1 MDPISHFREPTRRP
15 TCGVRIEP
23 PGRHERHERRDLGFG
38 VVQRAKT
45 SRFSARRRAL
55 ARGVTLV
62 EILIV
67 VAIIAMVAS
76 GVAVFALPKY
86 KEAQKKTAET
96 GARVIR
102 SAIQDWQR
110 VNNESSCPTMSQLVQ
125 EKHIDSAANTDDPWG
140 EAYVLSCTDD
150 DVIVTSKGPDKKKGT
165 ADDIRVPKNAVAGEG
180 GG

>member
-1 MDPISHFREPTRRP
+1 L
-15 TCGVRIEP
+15 P
-23 PGRHERHERRDLGFG
+23 PRGLRWGRAGGDE
-38 VVQRAKT
+38 
-45 SRFSARRRAL
+45 
-55 ARGVTLV
+55 RGVTLV

-67 VAIIAMVAS
+67 VAIIAMVSA
-76 GVAVFALPKY
+76 GVAVFALPKF

-125 EKHIDSAANTDDPWG
+125 EKHIDSAANTDDPWNQP
-140 EAYVLSCTDD
+140 YTLQCTDD
-150 DVIVTSKGPDKKKGT
+150 EVIVTSSGPDKKKGT
-165 ADDIRVPKNAVAGEG
+165 ADDIRIPKNAGPGTG

>member
-1 MDPISHFREPTRRP
+1 MMDQTTHPDAYARRA
-15 TCGVRIEP
+15 V
-23 PGRHERHERRDLGFG
+23 
-38 VVQRAKT
+38 
-45 SRFSARRRAL
+45 RRAL
-55 ARGVTLV
+55 ERGVTLV

-110 VNNESSCPTMSQLVQ
+110 VNNESTCPTISQLVQ
-125 EKHIDSAANTDDPWG
+125 EKNIDSATNTDDPWG
-140 EAYVLSCTDD
+140 EAYILTCTDD
-150 DVIVTSKGPDKKKGT
+150 DVIVMSKGPDKKKGT
-165 ADDIRVPKNAVAGEG
+165 ADDIRVPKGQLAGESG
-180 GG
+180 

>member
-1 MDPISHFREPTRRP
+1 MDTIERQIA
-15 TCGVRIEP
+15 GIEP
-23 PGRHERHERRDLGFG
+23 PRRQERQERQDFFVLEEIKSPWRGCLALLAPWRLTLIE
-38 VVQRAKT
+38 QRR
-45 SRFSARRRAL
+45 SSPLRRAVQ
-55 ARGVTLV
+55 RGVTLV

-76 GVAVFALPKY
+76 GVAVFALPKF

-125 EKHIDSAANTDDPWG
+125 EKHIDSAANTDDP
-140 EAYVLSCTDD
+140 
-150 DVIVTSKGPDKKKGT
+150 
-165 ADDIRVPKNAVAGEG
+165 
-180 GG
+180 

>member
-1 MDPISHFREPTRRP
+1 
-15 TCGVRIEP
+15 
-23 PGRHERHERRDLGFG
+23 
-38 VVQRAKT
+38 
-45 SRFSARRRAL
+45 
-55 ARGVTLV
+55 VTLV

-76 GVAVFALPKY
+76 GVAVFALPKF

-110 VNNESSCPTMSQLVQ
+110 VNNESTCPTMSQLVQ

-140 EAYVLSCTDD
+140 QAYVLTCTDD
-150 DVIVTSKGPDKKKGT
+150 EVIVTSAGPDKKKGT
-165 ADDIRVPKNAVAGEG
+165 ADDIRVPKSAAGG
-180 GG
+180 T